1 MRVSKLIDL
10 LEKVPADSDVTVRT
24 VERGEACLTVELTD
38 VEWSREDGVMLIGDL
53 DEVNGRGMP
62 PKVGDN

>member
-10 LEKVPADSDVTVRT
+10 LEKVPQEAEITVRT

-38 VEWSREDGVMLIGDL
+38 VEWSREDGVMLVGDL
-53 DEVNGRGMP
+53 DEVHTRTCP
-62 PKVGDN
+62 LVGPS